1 MANFV
6 THTEDTAP
14 IEALPI
20 ISKMTKSYGFL
31 PNLLGTMAES
41 PALLEAYT
49 TLAGIFD
56 KTSLTQTE
64 RQVVMMTN
72 NLLNDC
78 EYCMAAHSVISK
90 MNGVEADVIES
101 LRNNTALADPQL
113 EALRQFT
120 ITVNKTRGWPEQQAV
135 EAFLNAG
142 YTEQNILEVI
152 LGTSLKVLSNYTNH
166 IAQTPLDDAFK
177 PAKWSKEDLQNAA

>member
-78 EYCMAAHSVISK
+78 EYCMEKRNAISS
-90 MNGVEADVIES
+90 A
-101 LRNNTALADPQL
+101 
-113 EALRQFT
+113 
-120 ITVNKTRGWPEQQAV
+120 NK
-135 EAFLNAG
+135 
-142 YTEQNILEVI
+142 
-152 LGTSLKVLSNYTNH
+152 
-166 IAQTPLDDAFK
+166 
-177 PAKWSKEDLQNAA
+177 LQSMSRM